1 MATDAATSPPSQ
13 QPGTKDN
20 PVDVNKSAVLA
31 RKRDAAARTADC
43 VNAASASSNGS
54 NNPPT
59 RAIAVT
65 NLRRYFDPL
74 RVVSAEVVFNVNA
87 MLQGRSGKHKLV
99 WRERPRK
106 KEF

>member
-31 RKRDAAARTADC
+31 RKGDAADR
-43 VNAASASSNGS
+43 VAAAIASSNGS

-59 RAIAVT
+59 RAIAV
-65 NLRRYFDPL
+65 NSLRHYFEPL
-74 RVVSAEVVFNVNA
+74 RVVSAQVVSKVNA
-87 MLQGRSGKHKLV
+87 MLQKRSKTHTPV
-99 WRERPRK
+99 RRERPRK

>member
-31 RKRDAAARTADC
+31 RKGDAADR
-43 VNAASASSNGS
+43 VAAAIASSNGS

-99 WRERPRK
+99 WRERRRK